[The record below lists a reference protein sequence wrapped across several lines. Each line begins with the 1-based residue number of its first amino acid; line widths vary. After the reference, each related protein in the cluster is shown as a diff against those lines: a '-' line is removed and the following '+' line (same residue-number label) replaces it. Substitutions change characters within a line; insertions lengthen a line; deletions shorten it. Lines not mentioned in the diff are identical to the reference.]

1 MDRMTD
7 RGTNTLAA
15 CGLEKL
21 RVNLLLKEFI
31 YMSNI
36 IIHRSL
42 ILELNFYK
50 LYVLMCIMFS
60 SLVKRAFLYKLFYEL
75 ILF

>member
-1 MDRMTD
+1 MTD

-15 CGLEKL
+15 CGLEEL
-21 RVNLLLKEFI
+21 RANLLLRENS
-31 YMSNI
+31 YVSNI
-36 IIHRSL
+36 ILHRSL

-50 LYVLMCIMFS
+50 LYVLICILFS
-60 SLVKRAFLYKLFYEL
+60 SLVKRAFIYNLFDEL